1 MTDDAVLWPDEIP
14 QENETEAA
22 GGQALFDTV
31 TGEPY
36 ETVFADPPA
45 QEHQE
50 ERILLRNLDTGEVQP
65 LAYDALN
72 ADVPAGL
79 NLDRWVQPQQL
90 AEAPGKPWRRFWSEK
105 RQKDECL
112 WRAAESGRVNALQEA
127 LAAPKNGDAPAEVN
141 SRSLYGRTALHIA
154 ATVGRPECAAVLLDA
169 NADVDACTDAGL
181 TALHIASQR
190 GHLEVARLLLDWRAQ
205 VDLESKEDRNS
216 AMHLAAANGQTDV
229 VRLLVERGSVSQLQ
243 VRNNFGQRPAEASL
257 DIRTAELFRSF
268 ERAGSFGEHDASAS
282 EEQQDR
288 YAGRTP
294 FYEGTV
300 LLPNARAD
308 VVRRLLQRTR
318 QHLPDHDE
326 HVGSMR
332 RSASSQQPFRVP
344 TREPFARVRP
354 GDLVNECVGPDS
366 FEYMQLLGKGAFGE
380 VHQVKHKGSQQIYAM
395 KILRKSK
402 IFSGNLL
409 RYAMTERNVLSYIR
423 HPYIVSL
430 HYAFQTSCN
439 LVLVLQFC
447 PRGNLQQLIT
457 RERHLQEPVA
467 RLYAAELLLAL
478 EHLHE
483 RKIVFRDLKPDNVVI
498 DECGHSL
505 LTDFGLSKEGVAGVH
520 GTKSFCG
527 SVAFL
532 APEILQRKGHGHTV
546 DIYGLGVILFDML
559 TGLPPFYDPDK
570 STLFK
575 NIKHATLKMPAFIPR
590 RAAEL
595 IEALMARDPS
605 NRLGANSTSE
615 VREHAYFSEMDFNA
629 LMRREVPVPGSL
641 PGRWA
646 EKERA
651 TPARGK
657 GKATN
662 PASPFTPTNFKTGNS
677 RTCRKARRREGP
689 QAVLGWEFST
699 LPAPI
704 LA

>member
-1 MTDDAVLWPDEIP
+1 MTVEVSWPDESC
-14 QENETEAA
+14 QEAEAA
-22 GGQALFDTV
+22 GGQALFNTV

-36 ETVFADPPA
+36 ETVYADPPTKE
-45 QEHQE
+45 EHF
-50 ERILLRNLDTGEVQP
+50 LLRNLDTGEVQP
-65 LAYDALN
+65 LAEDVLN
-72 ADVPAGL
+72 TDVPVGSK
-79 NLDRWVQPQQL
+79 LDRWVQPEQL
-90 AEAPGKPWRRFWSEK
+90 APAAGKHWLRFWSKK
-105 RQKDECL
+105 RQKDESL
-112 WRAAESGRVNALQEA
+112 WLAAESGKVAALREA
-127 LAAPKNGDAPAEVN
+127 LASPENGDAPAEVN

-154 ATVGRPECAAVLLDA
+154 VTGGRSECAEVLLHA
-169 NADVDACTDAGL
+169 NADVDASTDAGL

-190 GHLEVARLLLDWRAQ
+190 GHLEVVRLLLDWRAK
-205 VDLESKEDRNS
+205 VDLETKEDRNI
-216 AMHLAAANGQTDV
+216 ALHLAAANGQTDV
-229 VRLLVERGSVSQLQ
+229 VSILVERGSVSQLQ
-243 VRNNFGQRPAEASL
+243 MRNNFGQRPAEASL
-257 DIRTAELFRSF
+257 DIRTAELFRKM
-268 ERAGSFGEHDASAS
+268 ERAGSFEEEDVSVIK
-282 EEQQDR
+282 EQQDR

-318 QHLPDHDE
+318 QNISDHDE
-326 HVGSMR
+326 YGKSMR
-332 RSASSQQPFRVP
+332 RSASSHHLNKVP

-354 GDLVNECVGPDS
+354 GDLIDECVGPDS
-366 FEYMQLLGKGAFGE
+366 FEYMQLLGQGAFGE

-430 HYAFQTSCN
+430 HYAFQTSSN

-457 RERHLQEPVA
+457 RERQLKEPVA

-498 DECGHSL
+498 DECGHTL
-505 LTDFGLSKEGVAGVH
+505 LTDFGLSKEGVAGIH

-559 TGLPPFYDPDK
+559 TGLPPFFDPDK

-575 NIKHATLKMPAFIPR
+575 NIKHASLKIPSYVPR
-590 RAAEL
+590 QAAAL
-595 IEALMARDPS
+595 IEGLMARDPS
-605 NRLGANSTSE
+605 NRLGASCTSE
-615 VREHAYFSEMDFNA
+615 VRAHPYFSEMDFNA

-641 PGRWA
+641 PGCCAAR
-646 EKERA
+646 ERA
-651 TPARGK
+651 ATTRGK
-657 GKATN
+657 GKA
-662 PASPFTPTNFKTGNS
+662 SPFTATKCKTGNK
-677 RTCRKARRREGP
+677 CRRREGV
-689 QAVLGWEFST
+689 QAVSGWEFST
-699 LPAPI
+699 LPAAI